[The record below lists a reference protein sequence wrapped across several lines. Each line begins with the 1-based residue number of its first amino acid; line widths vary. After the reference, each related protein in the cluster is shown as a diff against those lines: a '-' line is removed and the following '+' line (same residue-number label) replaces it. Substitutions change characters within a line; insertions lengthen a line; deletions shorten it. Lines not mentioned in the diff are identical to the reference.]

1 MRPRTSGASLP
12 AETGQRRP
20 WSALTDQLCDS
31 LQCRQMHSQEPGQL
45 DLMHEVH
52 EERRKGG
59 GLSVSD
65 WPVHFGLAVSFPEV
79 HSAGRTAG
87 AHDTFSG
94 RRNKQKE
101 EKERWGGG
109 GGQGQVTGA
118 AQGACRDGS
127 RHQMAAHTG
136 RCPMGSGRFPSSPS
150 SRDSGLRHARHPG
163 AELPEPGKHLGA
175 PKRKRKQNKTP
186 QKSAVS
192 GFYGIRVLMEL
203 KTVHLW
209 ASLV

>member
-1 MRPRTSGASLP
+1 MPHGHRSFPERSSGAGHATWRLSHVRPRTSGASLP

-109 GGQGQVTGA
+109 GARPGYRGSTGCLQGRLPPPDGSAHGSVPHGVRPLPQLPQLQGLGA
-118 AQGACRDGS
+118 APCQ
-127 RHQMAAHTG
+127 
-136 RCPMGSGRFPSSPS
+136 
-150 SRDSGLRHARHPG
+150 
-163 AELPEPGKHLGA
+163 A
-175 PKRKRKQNKTP
+175 PW
-186 QKSAVS
+186 
-192 GFYGIRVLMEL
+192 G
-203 KTVHLW
+203 
-209 ASLV
+209 